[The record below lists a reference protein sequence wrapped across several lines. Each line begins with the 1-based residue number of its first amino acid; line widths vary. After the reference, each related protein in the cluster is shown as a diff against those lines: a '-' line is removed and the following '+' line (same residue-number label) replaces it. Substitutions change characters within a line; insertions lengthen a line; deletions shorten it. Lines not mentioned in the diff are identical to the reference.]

1 VPRKY
6 FRKYLPTH
14 ETIQSN
20 KYLAKLGRFLHHPNL
35 WHLNRH
41 SVSGGVAV
49 GMLCGLIPGPLQ
61 MLGAALVAIPLR
73 FNLPVAL
80 LTTLYTNP
88 FTIVPLYLVAYW
100 IGSLMVGGSGEI
112 ADPPAFSWTDI
123 AGSFRA
129 LVDWSL
135 ALGKPLLVGLV
146 TLAAS
151 LSALGWIAVQVAW
164 RSWVVVQW
172 RRRKRR
178 RPPARL

>member
-6 FRKYLPTH
+6 FRKFLPSSDSVR
-14 ETIQSN
+14 SN
-20 KYLAKLGRFLHHPNL
+20 RYFARAGRFLHHPNL
-35 WHLNRH
+35 WHLNRN

-61 MLGAALVAIPLR
+61 MLGAALIAIPLR
-73 FNLPVAL
+73 VNLPVAL
-80 LTTLYTNP
+80 ITTLYTNP

-100 IGSLMVGGSGEI
+100 IGSLVVGGGGTMT
-112 ADPPAFSWTDI
+112 DPPEFAWSHIGDWMR
-123 AGSFRA
+123 S

-146 TLAAS
+146 TLALTLA
-151 LSALGWIAVQVAW
+151 ALGWIGVQVAW
-164 RSWVVVQW
+164 RIWVVVQW

-178 RPPARL
+178 RTGS